1 MQNLELILNGK
12 VKELEYVL
20 GISDTAPSWRGRTL
34 DLPRYELDN
43 KVRAEL
49 IGENEDQKEA
59 QEFLTGAFGVA
70 LF

>member
-1 MQNLELILNGK
+1 MERK
-12 VKELEYVL
+12 VNF
-20 GISDTAPSWRGRTL
+20 T

-70 LF
+70 LFLMLMILAIAV